1 MPSRPSRRDVK
12 RKAGEKIECYK
23 AGGAIGSGDGEKAGV
38 AYRMEDGSIVYA
50 PEAREVS
57 LQRRVLLGCGLGTVG
72 ALAGCAV
79 SAPASP
85 DRITAPASGEP
96 MARTA
101 LLDLMRNGDY
111 VLLGEHHDN
120 TDHHRLR
127 AELLAALPAPVAVVV
142 EHLPRGAAPLLSRN
156 QRGSALLLAL
166 QEAGFDARG
175 WRWPL
180 HEPLFTAIAAG
191 GHRLLG
197 GNLPREL
204 ARRTAREGAEALP
217 AELRAAIDAAP
228 LAAGARATLV
238 DDLVSGHCGNLP
250 PERTPSMV
258 LAQRG
263 RDAAMALS
271 MIGARSGR
279 PSGCVLLL
287 AGNGHV
293 RRDYGVAQLLQ
304 GLQPGARVLSVG
316 FVEPG
321 GSTSP
326 GAFDLTWTTPA
337 VDRVDPCKAPPI
349 A

>member
-1 MPSRPSRRDVK
+1 
-12 RKAGEKIECYK
+12 
-23 AGGAIGSGDGEKAGV
+23 
-38 AYRMEDGSIVYA
+38 
-50 PEAREVS
+50 VS
-57 LQRRVLLGCGLGTVG
+57 LQRRALLGWGLGTGGV
-72 ALAGCAV
+72 LTGCAI
-79 SAPASP
+79 SPPASV
-85 DRITAPASGEP
+85 DRITEPASGKP
-96 MARTA
+96 VGRTA
-101 LLDLMRNGDY
+101 LLDLMRSSDF

-120 TDHHRLR
+120 PHHHRLR
-127 AELLAALPAPVAVVV
+127 AELLAALAAPAAVVV
-142 EHLPRGAAPLLSRN
+142 EHLPRGAAPLLSPD

-204 ARRTAREGAEALP
+204 ARRTAREGAGALP

-228 LAAGARATLV
+228 LAASAHAALV
-238 DDLVSGHCGNLP
+238 DDLISGHCGHLP

-271 MIGARSGR
+271 LIEARSGR
-279 PSGCVLLL
+279 ASGPVLLL

-293 RRDYGVAQLLQ
+293 RRDYGVAQVLQ
-304 GLQPGARVLSVG
+304 GLRPGARVLSVG

-321 GSTSP
+321 SAAS
-326 GAFDLTWTTPA
+326 AEMFDLIWTTPA
-337 VDRVDPCKAPPI
+337 VDRDDPCKAAPI
-349 A
+349 G

>member
-1 MPSRPSRRDVK
+1 
-12 RKAGEKIECYK
+12 
-23 AGGAIGSGDGEKAGV
+23 V

-263 RDAAMALS
+263 RDAAMRAAAARADACCCSPATATCGETTAWPSCCRACSPERACCRSASSNPAALHHP
-271 MIGARSGR
+271 A
-279 PSGCVLLL
+279 P
-287 AGNGHV
+287 
-293 RRDYGVAQLLQ
+293 
-304 GLQPGARVLSVG
+304 
-316 FVEPG
+316 
-321 GSTSP
+321 STSP
-326 GAFDLTWTTPA
+326 GRRRPWTGLIPA
-337 VDRVDPCKAPPI
+337 KLLRSPSPAHSPVRR
-349 A
+349 